1 MRRGRSRFPRG
12 FPMMLPRKSS
22 VNRHADFTRVRKTGQ
37 AKAGRFV
44 IVSTLA
50 DPALPALRAAFVTS
64 KRAARK
70 AHDRNLIRRR
80 LRSCLQAHA
89 PAFADPKR
97 YLITI
102 ARAGAAQAS
111 HAELQAD
118 WLRQCRRLKL
128 FPEPGVSPL
137 GH

>member
-1 MRRGRSRFPRG
+1 MRFPR
-12 FPMMLPRKSS
+12 KCS
-22 VNRHADFTRVRKTGQ
+22 VNHHADFLRIRKTGQ

-50 DPALPALRAAFVTS
+50 DPALPSLRAAFVTS
-64 KRAARK
+64 KRAAKK

-89 PAFADPKR
+89 PAFSDPQR
-97 YLITI
+97 FIITI
-102 ARAGAAQAS
+102 ARPGAAEAS
-111 HAELQAD
+111 HADLEAD

-128 FPEPGVSPL
+128 LP
-137 GH
+137 